1 MTVTVDTVL
10 PELPKDIMRE
20 PSRDDFNKKMKEL
33 DAEAEQLKITVE
45 ENKFKR
51 RQVYEGGK
59 VEGENVTYREVI
71 TENIEEVKKFRAN
84 KKEHLDKINELRD
97 KQRDLESK
105 KSKFLENVPRNYHN
119 KDDLQQA
126 IKQKKKQYETTSMSN
141 ADEKRLIQEIDKL
154 ERALPDMEKLS
165 TIEPEL
171 AKIRDA
177 RKKIQ
182 ADLDVVKRFIE
193 GKEEIIQSVKA
204 DSQVQRNK

>member
-1 MTVTVDTVL
+1 
-10 PELPKDIMRE
+10 
-20 PSRDDFNKKMKEL
+20 
-33 DAEAEQLKITVE
+33 
-45 ENKFKR
+45 
-51 RQVYEGGK
+51 
-59 VEGENVTYREVI
+59 
-71 TENIEEVKKFRAN
+71 
-84 KKEHLDKINELRD
+84 
-97 KQRDLESK
+97 
-105 KSKFLENVPRNYHN
+105 LENVPRNYHN
-119 KDDLQQA
+119 KDDLLQA

-141 ADEKRLIQEIDKL
+141 QDEKRLLQEIDKL

-204 DSQVQRNK
+204 DSQAQRNK

>member
-10 PELPKDIMRE
+10 PELPKDIIKE
-20 PSRDDFNKKMKEL
+20 PSRDDFNKKMKDL

-84 KKEHLDKINELRD
+84 KKDHLDKLNELRER
-97 KQRDLESK
+97 QRELEGK
-105 KSKFLENVPRNYHN
+105 KSKVLDGIPRNYHN
-119 KDDLQQA
+119 VDDLQQA

-141 ADEKRLIQEIDKL
+141 QDEKRLLQEVEKL
-154 ERALPDMEKLS
+154 ERSLPDMK
-165 TIEPEL
+165 
-171 AKIRDA
+171 
-177 RKKIQ
+177 
-182 ADLDVVKRFIE
+182 
-193 GKEEIIQSVKA
+193 
-204 DSQVQRNK
+204 